1 MSKIKL
7 FESKQVRMQWDE
19 KKERWF
25 FAVIDVIEIISESDR
40 PRKYWN
46 DLKKKLNQEGYLEV
60 SEEIGQLKMIAKD
73 GKMRDTDVA
82 DTETLLRIV
91 QSIPSPKAEPF
102 KRWLAM
108 VGYERIEEIEDPELA
123 SRLSVPPPCITSFFN
138 SSGSD

>member
-60 SEEIGQLKMIAKD
+60 SEKIGQLKMIAKD